1 MEDKKTKLTISGIAK
16 KSIQNIEIAKT
27 QGKNSVVIEKQP
39 SKFPNRGSS
48 FRPAGVKSKPSSSF
62 NRGTPPIK
70 PSLPPKASPIANDF
84 EKRKLAEQRATKRLK
99 GEDDGGSKKAKLG
112 TKKRELKLTIS
123 RAISDDDDIESRAR
137 SLASIKRARLKQNKV
152 LTKEETKENLK
163 PIKRDVNIPEA
174 ITVRELANRMAEQS
188 SNVIK
193 YLFGMG
199 VTVTINQTL
208 AADTAEFLVK
218 EFGHNPIREE
228 KAEEI
233 IKKIKESRSENLK
246 NRPPIVTVMGHVDHG
261 KTSVLD
267 VLRSAN
273 VVSGEF
279 GGITQHIGAYQIES
293 QLNKLTFIDT
303 PGHAAFTE
311 MRARGSKLTDVVV
324 LVVAADDGVK
334 PQTIE
339 SIKHAKAANV
349 PIVVAINKCDLPDAD
364 PQKIKNQLLEYE
376 LIAEDLSGDTLMVEI
391 SAKTKKNL
399 EKLVESIIL
408 QAEIL
413 DLKTDY
419 DTKATGVVLE
429 SKIDVGRGP
438 VVTIIVT
445 TGTLKRGDFFVS
457 GLKWGKVRAIIND
470 KGETINEALPST
482 PVEILGING
491 AAKAGDDFIVLD
503 SEKEA
508 KTLSANRA
516 QESKDGKNPLTF
528 ATQESAFS
536 NKSSEELNI
545 IIKSDVHGSSEAI
558 KNAISQIKHD
568 EVKPKII
575 LSDIGMV
582 TETDVTLAKASNAVL
597 IAFNVKPS
605 KEAKKLAENE
615 KIKISSYN
623 IIYEVLDYIKQRMS
637 GLLAP
642 DVQETTLGTAQ
653 ILEIFKVSGA
663 GKVAG
668 SKVTEGEILSNSD
681 VRIIRDG
688 AIIYTGKIGTLFREK
703 NQVKQVSNGQECGIT
718 VKDYM
723 DFQKNDT
730 IEAFSVT
737 SKERT
742 I

>member
-1 MEDKKTKLTISGIAK
+1 MEKKTKLTISGIAK
-16 KSIQNIEIAKT
+16 KSIKNIEIAKT
-27 QGKNSVVIEKQP
+27 QGKNSRIIEKKSNKFSPRLTQ
-39 SKFPNRGSS
+39 SKSGGLNL
-48 FRPAGVKSKPSSSF
+48 KTNNSF
-62 NRGTPPIK
+62 NRNSGSKPNFSSKPI
-70 PSLPPKASPIANDF
+70 SQTNDF
-84 EKRKLAEQRATKRLK
+84 ERRKLAEQRATKRIK
-99 GEDDGGSKKAKLG
+99 GENQGGDKKQTKTG
-112 TKKRELKLTIS
+112 SKKRELKLTVS
-123 RAISDDDDIESRAR
+123 RALSDQIEAKER
-137 SLASIKRARLKQNKV
+137 SLASVKRARQKENKNLLKG
-152 LTKEETKENLK
+152 ETQDNLK
-163 PIKRDVNIPEA
+163 PVKRDVNIPEA

-193 YLFGMG
+193 HLFGMG

-208 AADTAEFLVK
+208 AADTAEYLVK

-233 IKKIKESRSENLK
+233 IQKIKATRVENLK

-279 GGITQHIGAYQIES
+279 GGITQHIGAYQIENQS
-293 QLNKLTFIDT
+293 NKLTFIDT

-334 PQTIE
+334 PQTVE

-349 PIVVAINKCDLPDAD
+349 PIVVAINKCDLPEAD
-364 PQKIKNQLLEYE
+364 PQKIKNQLLEHE

-391 SAKTKKNL
+391 SAKTKLNL
-399 EKLVESIIL
+399 DKLVEAIIL

-413 DLKTDY
+413 DLKTDFES
-419 DTKATGVVLE
+419 KATGIVLE

-438 VVTIIVT
+438 VATIIVT
-445 TGTLKRGDFFVS
+445 TGTLKKSDFFVS
-457 GLKWGKVRAIIND
+457 GLKWGKIRAIIND
-470 KGETINEALPST
+470 KGKNVNEALPST

-503 SEKEA
+503 NEKEA
-508 KTLSANRA
+508 KTLSESRA
-516 QESKDGKNPLTF
+516 QENKDGKNPLTF
-528 ATQESAFS
+528 ATQDSAFS
-536 NKSSEELNI
+536 DKSAEELNL

-568 EVKPKII
+568 EVKPNII

-615 KIKISSYN
+615 KIKIVSYN

-642 DVQETTLGTAQ
+642 DIQESVTGTAQ

-668 SKVTEGEILSNSD
+668 SKITEGEINSSSE

-688 AIIYTGKIGTLFREK
+688 VIIYTGKVGTLFREK

-737 SKERT
+737 SKERS

>member
-1 MEDKKTKLTISGIAK
+1 MEKKTKLTISGTAK
-16 KSIQNIEIAKT
+16 KSFKNIELAKT

-39 SKFPNRGSS
+39 SKFPSRGGSS
-48 FRPAGVKSKPSSSF
+48 RPGGFKPKTTSTF
-62 NRGTPPIK
+62 NRGAPVKPTFAPKSPPIT
-70 PSLPPKASPIANDF
+70 NDF
-84 EKRKLAEQRATKRLK
+84 ERRKLAEQRATKRLK
-99 GEDDGGSKKAKLG
+99 GDNDNKDKKTLKAG
-112 TKKRELKLTIS
+112 TKKRELKLTVS
-123 RAISDDDDIESRAR
+123 RALSDEIEARER
-137 SLASIKRARLKQNKV
+137 SLASVKRARQKENKN
-152 LTKEETKENLK
+152 LTKEEAQENLK
-163 PIKRDVNIPEA
+163 PVKRDVNIPEA

-193 YLFGMG
+193 FLFGMG

-208 AADTAEFLVK
+208 AADTAEYLVK

-233 IKKIKESRSENLK
+233 IQKIKATRVENLK
-246 NRPPIVTVMGHVDHG
+246 NRPPIITVMGHVDHG

-293 QLNKLTFIDT
+293 QSNKLTFIDT

-334 PQTIE
+334 PQTVE

-364 PQKIKNQLLEYE
+364 PQKIKNQLLEHE

-391 SAKTKKNL
+391 SATTKMNL
-399 EKLVESIIL
+399 DKLVEAIIL

-413 DLKTDY
+413 DLKTDFES
-419 DTKATGVVLE
+419 KATGIVLE

-438 VVTIIVT
+438 VATIIVT

-457 GLKWGKVRAIIND
+457 GLKWGKVRAIIDD
-470 KGETINEALPST
+470 KGKNINEAPPSA

-491 AAKAGDDFIVLD
+491 AAKSGDDFIVVD
-503 SEKEA
+503 NEKEA
-508 KTLSANRA
+508 KTLSENRA
-516 QESKDGKNPLTF
+516 QESKEAKNPLTF
-528 ATQESAFS
+528 ATQDSAFS
-536 NKSSEELNI
+536 DNSAEELNL

-558 KNAISQIKHD
+558 KNAIGQIKHD

-575 LSDIGMV
+575 LADIGMV

-623 IIYEVLDYIKQRMS
+623 IIYEVLDYIKQKMS
-637 GLLAP
+637 GLLSP
-642 DVQETTLGTAQ
+642 DIQETVTGTAQ

-668 SKVTEGEILSNSD
+668 SKVMEGEITTTSD

-688 AIIYTGKIGTLFREK
+688 AIIYTGKVGTLFREK

-737 SKERT
+737 STERM

>member
-1 MEDKKTKLTISGIAK
+1 MEKKTKLTISGSAK
-16 KSIQNIEIAKT
+16 KSIKNIEIAKS
-27 QGKNSVVIEKQP
+27 QGKNSVVIEKQTGKL
-39 SKFPNRGSS
+39 SSRGGS
-48 FRPAGVKSKPSSSF
+48 FRTSTNKSRTSSTF
-62 NRGTPPIK
+62 NRGVPPK
-70 PSLPPKASPIANDF
+70 PSFNPKTPSITNNF

-99 GEDDGGSKKAKLG
+99 GDSENKDRKTLKAG
-112 TKKRELKLTIS
+112 TKKRELKLTVS
-123 RAISDDDDIESRAR
+123 RALSDEIDAKQR
-137 SLASIKRARLKQNKV
+137 SLASVKRARQKEIKNA
-152 LTKEETKENLK
+152 TKDDSQENLK
-163 PIKRDVNIPEA
+163 QIKRDVNIPEA

-193 YLFGMG
+193 HLFGMG

-208 AADTAEFLVK
+208 AADTAEYLVK

-233 IKKIKESRSENLK
+233 IQKIKASRTENLK

-293 QLNKLTFIDT
+293 QNNKLTFIDT

-334 PQTIE
+334 PQTVE
-339 SIKHAKAANV
+339 SIKHAKVANV
-349 PIVVAINKCDLPDAD
+349 PIVVAINKCDLPEAD
-364 PQKIKNQLLEYE
+364 PQKIKNQLLEHE
-376 LIAEDLSGDTLMVEI
+376 LIAEDLSGDTLMIEI
-391 SAKTKKNL
+391 STKTKQNL
-399 EKLVESIIL
+399 DKLVESIIL

-419 DTKATGVVLE
+419 ESKATGVVLE

-438 VVTIIVT
+438 VANIIIT
-445 TGTLKRGDFFVS
+445 TGTLKKGDFFVS

-470 KGETINEALPST
+470 KGQNINEALPST

-503 SEKEA
+503 TEKEA
-508 KTLSANRA
+508 KTLSENRA

-528 ATQESAFS
+528 ATQDSAFS
-536 NKSSEELNI
+536 DKSTEELNL

-575 LSDIGMV
+575 LADIGMV

-642 DVQETTLGTAQ
+642 DVQETITGTAQ

-668 SKVTEGEILSNSD
+668 SKVTEGEINSTSD

-688 AIIYTGKIGTLFREK
+688 AIIYTGKVSSIFREK
-703 NQVKQVSNGQECGIT
+703 NQVKQVSGGQECGIT

-737 SKERT
+737 STERS